1 MSPKIE
7 RNSETIYQN
16 IRNYT
21 VFSPQRKNDYNFNL
35 KAYKTNSLVD
45 KSMDLID
52 KLMELS
58 SRIQRQKDAVLTE
71 QAAKTAFVLPF
82 LQALGYDV
90 FDPAEVIPELT
101 ADHGIRKGEKVDYA
115 IKQNG
120 KIIILIECK
129 TIGADLEA
137 KHAGQ
142 LFRYFSVTDARSGVL
157 TDGIRYVFFSDLER
171 ENRMDDRPFF
181 EFNLFHFGE
190 SQVEEL
196 KKFTKT
202 SFNLET
208 IISTAS
214 NLKYHKALLSEIKSE
229 FESPSDELV
238 RLLTNRVYEGRF
250 TQQIRDQFTELTQ
263 HAMRDYVR
271 ERLNERL
278 KSAIEPEL
286 NSIEQSSSLE
296 EVPQTEQVE
305 NEGIE
310 TTPEE
315 LEGYRIIQAIGA
327 ELIDSERIAIR
338 DAKSY
343 CAILLDNN
351 NRRPICRFYFS
362 KTKMSVTIFAPENE
376 SRVDI
381 EKVSHLYKHKLLI
394 QDAIRQY

>member
-1 MSPKIE
+1 ME
-7 RNSETIYQN
+7 E
-16 IRNYT
+16 
-21 VFSPQRKNDYNFNL
+21 
-35 KAYKTNSLVD
+35 
-45 KSMDLID
+45 SMDLID
-52 KLMELS
+52 KLTELA
-58 SRIQRQKDAVLTE
+58 SRIQRQKDVVLTE

-90 FDPAEVIPELT
+90 FNPAEVIPELT
-101 ADHGIRKGEKVDYA
+101 ADHGVKKGEKVDYA
-115 IKQNG
+115 IKQND

-142 LFRYFSVTDARSGVL
+142 LFRYFSVTDARFGVL
-157 TDGIRYVFFSDLER
+157 TDGIRYLFFSDLEK

-181 EFNLFHFGE
+181 ELNLFQFGE
-190 SQVEEL
+190 SQIEEL

-202 SFNLET
+202 SFNLDT

-214 NLKYHKALLSEIKSE
+214 NLKYHKALLSEIKTE
-229 FESPSDELV
+229 FEEPSEELV
-238 RLLTNRVYEGRF
+238 KLLTNRVYNGRF

-263 HAMRDYVR
+263 YAMRDYVR

-278 KSAIEPEL
+278 KSAIETEPNL
-286 NSIEQSSSLE
+286 VEQSSSLE
-296 EVPQTEQVE
+296 EISQAEQTE

-310 TTPEE
+310 TTLEE

-362 KTKMSVTIFAPENE
+362 KTRMSVTVFTPENE
-376 SRVDI
+376 SRLDI
-381 EKVSHLYKHKLLI
+381 AKVSHLYKHKLLI
-394 QDAIRQY
+394 QDAIRQYEK